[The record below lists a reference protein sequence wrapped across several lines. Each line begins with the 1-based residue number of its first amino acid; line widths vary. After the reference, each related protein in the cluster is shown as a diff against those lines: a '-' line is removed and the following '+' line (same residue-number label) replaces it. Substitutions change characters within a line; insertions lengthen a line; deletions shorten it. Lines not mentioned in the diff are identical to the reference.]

1 MKIIIANS
9 FYKRL
14 IGLMFK
20 KNIDYGMY
28 FPNVNKVHTFFMK
41 INIDIYGLDKNNYVV
56 SSRLNIKPNRVII
69 LNNSYNTLEIPTNL
83 NKIYKIGDKV
93 EL

>member
-1 MKIIIANS
+1 MKIVIANS

-14 IGLMFK
+14 MGLMFK
-20 KNIDYGMY
+20 EEIDYGMY
-28 FPNVNKVHTFFMK
+28 FPKVNMIHTFFMK
-41 INIDIYGLDKNNYVV
+41 FSIDIYGLDKDNCVV
-56 SSRLNIKPNRVII
+56 SIRLNIKPNRVII

>member
-41 INIDIYGLDKNNYVV
+41 INIDIYGLDKNNYVI

-69 LNNSYNTLEIPTNL
+69 LNNSYSTLEIPTNL
-83 NKIYKIGDKV
+83 NKFYKIGDKV